1 MNTEQILREAIL
13 IGIVLGVTGV
23 AWLVIRR
30 SGGTASQNAERVL
43 SGVMG
48 SFLLLGGVA
57 KFFMP
62 FTNMFAQQIA
72 LSELPF
78 PKLSAFAGQAGE
90 ISVGLILLGFFILGR
105 RLHGPVADAVFYLTN
120 LVIVVIMLVAV
131 YVHLHPNVPAEVLP
145 FQSKPP
151 VVTLIVM
158 GLAMV
163 NAWLRRRNTTLV
175 AAWT

>member
-1 MNTEQILREAIL
+1 MEQIIRELVL
-13 IGIVLGVTGV
+13 IGIVLAVTLG

-30 SGGTASQNAERVL
+30 SGGTPSQNAERVL

-78 PKLSAFAGQAGE
+78 PRLSAFAGQAGE
-90 ISVGLILLGFFILGR
+90 ISVGLVLLAFFILGR
-105 RLHGPVADAVFYLTN
+105 RLHGPATDAVFYLTN

-151 VVTLIVM
+151 VVTLIVL
-158 GLAMV
+158 GLALV

-175 AAWT
+175 AART